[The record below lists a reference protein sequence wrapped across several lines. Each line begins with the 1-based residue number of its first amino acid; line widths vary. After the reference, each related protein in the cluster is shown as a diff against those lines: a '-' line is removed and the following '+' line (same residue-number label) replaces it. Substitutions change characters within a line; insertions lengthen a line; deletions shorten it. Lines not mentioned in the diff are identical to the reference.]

1 MALLHLMM
9 QMRSSFRLGFDVS
22 VVHFNHQKRTL
33 REAQQE
39 YDLVRFWSER
49 FYRIPFHYRELSEEG
64 KSAPTS
70 SSFQELARHWR
81 RAECLNIIQ
90 EQHQVDHLLRLR
102 CDESSHF
109 SSSTAQGQGRDKT
122 TKPRE
127 YCIVTGHHQDDQLE
141 GVLLKMLRGTHI
153 SRLTPVSINSINSAV
168 QCSACSPAHIST
180 WI

>member
-81 RAECLNIIQ
+81 RAECLTSVPQQPRAKEGIKQ
-90 EQHQVDHLLRLR
+90 P
-102 CDESSHF
+102 SPG
-109 SSSTAQGQGRDKT
+109 STVLSLAT
-122 TKPRE
+122 TR
-127 YCIVTGHHQDDQLE
+127 
-141 GVLLKMLRGTHI
+141 MI
-153 SRLTPVSINSINSAV
+153 SWRAFY
-168 QCSACSPAHIST
+168 
-180 WI
+180 